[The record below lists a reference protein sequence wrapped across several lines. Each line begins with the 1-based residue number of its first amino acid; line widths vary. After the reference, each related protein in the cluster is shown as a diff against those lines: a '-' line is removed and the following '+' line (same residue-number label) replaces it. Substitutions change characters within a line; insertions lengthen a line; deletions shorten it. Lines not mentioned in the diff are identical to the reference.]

1 MSPSRRR
8 VLAGTGSLA
17 ATALGSTAL
26 AGCVTVTPR
35 IEADLSGSDV
45 FARVSATESWAAKRT
60 SATIGL
66 TPQATRS
73 VGVRELVVVSGGS
86 TVATVEVDTGQTS
99 VSNVS
104 FPARGTASLLAVDSD
119 GAPLEEVSV
128 RVRGR
133 VVP

>member
-1 MSPSRRR
+1 MRPSRRR
-8 VLAGTGSLA
+8 VLAGA
-17 ATALGSTAL
+17 AGLGASVFGSTAL

-45 FARVSATESWAAKRT
+45 FARVSATESWAAGRT
-60 SATIGL
+60 TASIGL
-66 TPQATRS
+66 TPRATRS

-99 VSNVS
+99 VSNLS
-104 FPARGTASLLAVDSD
+104 FPASGTASLLAVDSD